1 MITTI
6 TLNPALDKTCFGER
20 MCPGQVNRMDRVRN
34 LPGGKGINVTRV
46 LAGYGF
52 PVRAMGF
59 LGGHTGLYT
68 DFRKH
73 QNQYQPD
80 HRGRLCDRNPGA
92 WSSGHRNGAF

>member
-52 PVRAMGF
+52 PVRAM
-59 LGGHTGLYT
+59 
-68 DFRKH
+68 
-73 QNQYQPD
+73 
-80 HRGRLCDRNPGA
+80 
-92 WSSGHRNGAF
+92 

>member
-52 PVRAMGF
+52 PVRAMGDIQVF
-59 LGGHTGLYT
+59 LLKTES
-68 DFRKH
+68 DSFR
-73 QNQYQPD
+73 QNVPL
-80 HRGRLCDRNPGA
+80 HRFPKA
-92 WSSGHRNGAF
+92 PEPIPT